1 MLTQNPSDYS
11 PNNLFSKSP
20 EMKQEEEVLE
30 KQLHV
35 RSRVPKLKGCSPSRR
50 SEGTQAVHQQAQ
62 AYPKPWSHLG
72 LIHISTKKLHM
83 QTNKSFISH
92 LCITNWITLASAKYL
107 LSKIDT
113 CLKAWPFFHHNNH
126 SMFWQ
131 LANCI
136 LSPTIMC
143 FRQSK
148 SKSLANEYMFSISTR
163 PWNKYMHAE
172 SIHSSCA
179 IV

>member
-1 MLTQNPSDYS
+1 MLTQTPSDYS
-11 PNNLFSKSP
+11 PNNPKR
-20 EMKQEEEVLE
+20 KQEEEILE

-35 RSRVPKLKGCSPSRR
+35 RSRVPKLKGCSPSRG
-50 SEGTQAVHQQAQ
+50 SESTQAVHQQAQ
-62 AYPKPWSHLG
+62 AYPKPWSPHLR

-83 QTNKSFISH
+83 QTNESFISH
-92 LCITNWITLASAKYL
+92 FCITNWITLTSTKYL

-136 LSPTIMC
+136 LPPSVMC
-143 FRQSK
+143 FRHPK
-148 SKSLANEYMFSISTR
+148 SESPENEHMFSIPIR
-163 PWNKYMHAE
+163 HWNKLMHAE
-172 SIHSSCA
+172 SIHSRCA
-179 IV
+179 RL